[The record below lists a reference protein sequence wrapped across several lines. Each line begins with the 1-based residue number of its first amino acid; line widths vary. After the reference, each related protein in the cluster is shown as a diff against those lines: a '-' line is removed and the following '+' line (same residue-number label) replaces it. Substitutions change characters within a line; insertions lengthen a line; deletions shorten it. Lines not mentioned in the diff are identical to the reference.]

1 MISVLFITLISVHL
15 KVLPNL
21 IYSMS
26 LSNLIDS
33 FFAILNTQIDLF
45 TFRLIWFTLT
55 NGVILLALYTTYQ
68 NIKLLKSHHSNH
80 SNHSINHSSTS
91 RLIILNPL
99 LDSKKF
105 LCSYLITIF
114 TYVIQSNQISINP
127 FEKLPSPPSES
138 SSPDISV
145 SSSS

>member
-45 TFRLIWFTLT
+45 TFRLVWFTLT
-55 NGVILLALYTTYQ
+55 NGIILLALYITYQ
-68 NIKLLKSHHSNH
+68 NIKLLKSHHLHH
-80 SNHSINHSSTS
+80 STNQSGSTNQSSTS
-91 RLIILNPL
+91 NPL
-99 LDSKKF
+99 SDNKKF
-105 LCSYLITIF
+105 LCSYLLTIF
-114 TYVIQSNQISINP
+114 AYAVQSNQIRQLNLNKSIREIA
-127 FEKLPSPPSES
+127 FS
-138 SSPDISV
+138 SF
-145 SSSS
+145 